1 MKELEIVL
9 SFQLWKAKPIREA
22 LLEAGI
28 HSLLEPVKYGFNL
41 WVEVSNLE
49 TAIAI
54 ARQTELEL
62 LRDWDGDYGDR

>member
-1 MKELEIVL
+1 MKKLKLVSTFE
-9 SFQLWKAKPIREA
+9 SWKAKPVREA
-22 LLEAGI
+22 LLAIGI

-62 LRDWDGDYGDR
+62 LRDWKNAN